1 MMKMYGHMATVIAVT
16 VVLAACGGS
25 VRDRSSRSGGAG
37 SNLEYSVSAAENY
50 EMGMKKLTDED
61 WRDAVRFFNF
71 VKARFPYS
79 KYAVLADLR
88 LADAAY
94 GGESYLE
101 AIDQYR
107 LFMKF
112 HPTHDMVENGYASFR
127 IGSSYYHLLPDDWFL
142 LPPSYEK
149 DMSSTVE
156 AARELDSFIK
166 KFPRS
171 EFIPKARE
179 LFQKVSHLLASHE
192 WYVAKF
198 YYDKDLPMGAV
209 LRLRTLL
216 KKFPDVGFDEEAL
229 WLLGQA
235 YVQVSRPDD
244 ARKTYETLL
253 EKFPKSAHADAA
265 RREIEKLGKLAAKPS

>member
-1 MMKMYGHMATVIAVT
+1 MMKMYGRMAMAMFLL
-16 VVLAACGGS
+16 LAACGGS
-25 VRDRSSRSGGAG
+25 VRERSAYRGGAAG
-37 SNLEYSVSAAENY
+37 GNLDYSVSAAENY
-50 EMGMKKLTDED
+50 ELGMKKLGDED
-61 WRDAVRFFNF
+61 WLDAIRFFNF

-88 LADAAY
+88 LADAAF
-94 GGESYLE
+94 GAQSYLE

-112 HPTHDMVENGYASFR
+112 HPTHDLVENGYASFR
-127 IGSSYYHLLPDDWFL
+127 IGEAYFHLLPDDWFL

-149 DMSSTVE
+149 DMTSTVE
-156 AARELDSFIK
+156 AARELESFIK

-171 EFIPKARE
+171 EFIPKAKD
-179 LFQKVSHLLASHE
+179 LFQKVSHLLAAHE

-198 YYDKDLPMGAV
+198 YYDRDLPMGTV

-216 KKFPDVGFDEEAL
+216 KKFPDVGFDEDAL

-235 YVQVSRPDD
+235 YVRVSRPDD
-244 ARKTYETLL
+244 ARKTYETLV
-253 EKFPKSAHADAA
+253 EKFPKSGHADAA
-265 RREIEKLGKLAAKPS
+265 RREIERLGKVAAKPG